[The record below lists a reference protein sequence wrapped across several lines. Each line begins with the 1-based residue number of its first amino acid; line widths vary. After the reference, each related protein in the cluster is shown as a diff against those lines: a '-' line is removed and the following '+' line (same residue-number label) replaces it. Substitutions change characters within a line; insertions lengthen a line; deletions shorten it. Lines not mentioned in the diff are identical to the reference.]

1 MKKPNIKYDEISDT
15 LTISFEPNVL
25 ATGVELTDHILLRLH
40 KSDRTAVSLTFFDY
54 SIIAQPTDVGMHH
67 FPLTGLAKLSDE
79 LREIVIEIL
88 QSKPVSQYI
97 YLSAYTPSIT
107 EIIPIISLQ
116 AIPVL
121 SNVA

>member
-15 LTISFEPNVL
+15 LTISFESNVL
-25 ATGVELTDHILLRLH
+25 ATGVELTEHILLRLN
-40 KSDRTAVSLTFFDY
+40 KSDRTAVSLAFFDY
-54 SIIAQPTDVGMHH
+54 SVIAQTTDVGIHH
-67 FPLTGLAKLSDE
+67 FPLTGLSKLSDE

-116 AIPVL
+116 AIPFL

>member
-25 ATGVELTDHILLRLH
+25 ATGVELTEHILLRLN
-40 KSDRTAVSLTFFDY
+40 KSDRTAISLTFFDY
-54 SIIAQPTDVGMHH
+54 SIIAQTTDVGMHH

-116 AIPVL
+116 AIPFL